1 MLTNLSEWASSRTA
15 PPTLVGPVAPPALAA
30 DSADAPASST
40 TPASA
45 AASTAEVSALTEF
58 AEFAGVTVITDWPGR
73 VWTVL
78 AELGPLHGKPPV
90 LGWVYHLGT
99 DFEVTTAGDPILVVR
114 KPTFCDA
121 ISFLKVD
128 AASARRALSPFRGV
142 G

>member
-1 MLTNLSEWASSRTA
+1 MLTNLSAWASSRTV
-15 PPTLVGPVAPPALAA
+15 PHTTVNPT
-30 DSADAPASST
+30 ADAAIPTASPLT
-40 TPASA
+40 TTASI
-45 AASTAEVSALTEF
+45 SNAEVSALTEF
-58 AEFAGVTVITDWPGR
+58 AEFAGVTVVTDWPGR

-78 AELGPLHGKPPV
+78 AELGSLTGKPPV

-128 AASARRALSPFRGV
+128 AASARRPSSPIRGV